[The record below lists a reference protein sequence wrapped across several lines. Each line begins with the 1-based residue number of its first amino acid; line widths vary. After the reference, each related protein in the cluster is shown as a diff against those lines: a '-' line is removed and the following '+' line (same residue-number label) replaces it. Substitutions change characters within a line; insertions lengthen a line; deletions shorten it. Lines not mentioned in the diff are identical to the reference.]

1 MTTREWLKL
10 VGVFLAV
17 AVGITAAGLLFG
29 FVGLG
34 LRPRRF

>member
-1 MTTREWLKL
+1 MTTRDWIKL
-10 VGVFLAV
+10 VGMFFVV

-29 FVGLG
+29 YVGLG